1 MARKLEGQ
9 TSDVSNKFL
18 GSDFWQPGIAIRGVV
33 LRKFESANGQCYALE
48 LNEPDSTNEVALG
61 NLTGLRMA
69 IQAAGATE
77 LEIGDK
83 ITLECT
89 DLQPTGKGNPRIDS
103 KYGSGKIELAQKTER
118 RTYNGDGKSE
128 NGRAKKR
135 KKSSQCR

>member
-18 GSDFWQPGIAIRGVV
+18 GSDFWQPGVAIRGVV

-48 LNEPDSTNEVALG
+48 LSEPVELGVDSTNEVALG

-89 DLQPTGKGNPRIDS
+89 DLQPTGKGNPRI
-103 KYGSGKIELAQKTER
+103 
-118 RTYNGDGKSE
+118 
-128 NGRAKKR
+128 
-135 KKSSQCR
+135 